1 MSIKVIGLT
10 GQSGAGKTTVS
21 QIFSKN
27 GFAVINADKVA
38 RKVMEKGS
46 SCLEKTCAV
55 FGDVKDSDGNLDRK
69 LLASIVFTD
78 MDKKKEYEGIIFPY
92 ITEEI
97 EREISDA
104 EKNGDE
110 YILLDAPTLFESG
123 TDSLCSVIV
132 SVICDREVRLAR
144 IISRDGITRQQ
155 AENRLNSQH
164 SDDFYIL
171 RSDYVIANDGTGD
184 ELSEKTR
191 SVIKM
196 IKERDNA

>member
-21 QIFSKN
+21 QIFSEN

>member
-21 QIFSKN
+21 QIFSEN

-144 IISRDGITRQQ
+144 IISRDGITHQQ

-171 RSDYVIANDGTGD
+171 RSDYVIANDGTDD

>member
-21 QIFSKN
+21 QIFSEN

-46 SCLEKTCAV
+46 SCLEQTCAV

-164 SDDFYIL
+164 SDDFYIS

>member
-21 QIFSKN
+21 QIFSEN

-132 SVICDREVRLAR
+132 SVICDRKVRLAR

>member
-21 QIFSKN
+21 QIFSEN

-97 EREISDA
+97 EREIFDA